1 MLENEPGDT
10 GFDLGASMDA
20 IASEMMGKD
29 DEPNTTDDTGGDSTN
44 DAGVRQGA
52 DPGTQKP
59 ALGDAQTNG
68 QVRAAPKSW
77 SKDQH
82 ERWGKI
88 DKDTQDYIELREKQF
103 LDGLEQYKGDAGYAK
118 QFREVITPYSNFLQ
132 SQGVN
137 ETQAVQ
143 YLLNAHYQLTTG
155 SPEQRAKIYQQL
167 GKDLGLG
174 ESTNGVTDENNPI
187 LDLKKKI
194 ESLESNEQARQR
206 ASQQER
212 RQKADLETST
222 FASDPANA
230 HFTDVANDMVPLV
243 KAGYSLKDAYETA
256 VYRNPITRQ
265 KELTRLQTEADAK
278 NADKAKTDAEN
289 AKRAASTNIRGAR
302 TQTAPTDP
310 KGSMEDTMHETLK
323 KIRARSS

>member
-1 MLENEPGDT
+1 MVENDPGDT

-20 IASEMMGKD
+20 IASEMGKD
-29 DEPNTTDDTGGDSTN
+29 DEPSTDDGGSNDAL
-44 DAGVRQGA
+44 DAGVSEGA
-52 DPGTQKP
+52 DTGAQKP
-59 ALGDAQTNG
+59 TTGDTEILG

-77 SKDQH
+77 AKEQH

-174 ESTNGVTDENNPI
+174 ESTNGSPDQNNP
-187 LDLKKKI
+187 LVYLQKKV
-194 ESLESNEQARQR
+194 ESLESTEQARQR

-230 HFTDVANDMVPLV
+230 HFNDVANDMVPLV

-256 VYRNPITRQ
+256 VYRNPVTRQ
-265 KELTRLQTEADAK
+265 KELSRLQTEADAK
-278 NADKAKTDAEN
+278 KAEQAKADAEN
-289 AKRAASTNIRGAR
+289 AKRAASTNIRSAR
-302 TQTAPTDP
+302 TQTAPTEP